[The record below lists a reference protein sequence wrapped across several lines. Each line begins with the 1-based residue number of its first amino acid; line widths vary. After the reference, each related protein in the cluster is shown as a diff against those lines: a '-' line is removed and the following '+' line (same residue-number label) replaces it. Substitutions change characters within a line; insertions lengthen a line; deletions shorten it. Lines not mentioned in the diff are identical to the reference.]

1 MGTLASKLDARSVF
15 MESRPSWRHN
25 SACSQRAVSLYS
37 LWHSGDREWL
47 GGDRPG
53 RIEMFERM
61 FWVTGD
67 TGDGWEKKIPVVDPD
82 PVGFCLCFV
91 SSTLGTTTSTLC
103 QAPMIWTV
111 LDGWAANSPVGLQT
125 ECQCFDRTHMAEMD
139 HILEVLL
146 RDFVSCMANVLAPS
160 RRLHPQFQR
169 LVLPAPWP
177 PFAQAPDSPWSAGDA
192 CLSCSACAVQCA

>member
-53 RIEMFERM
+53 RIEMFECM

-103 QAPMIWTV
+103 QAPTIWTV
-111 LDGWAANSPVGLQT
+111 LDGWAANLVMVRFGSVR
-125 ECQCFDRTHMAEMD
+125 FRDYFARTPNHS
-139 HILEVLL
+139 IGSVQ
-146 RDFVSCMANVLAPS
+146 
-160 RRLHPQFQR
+160 QFPR
-169 LVLPAPWP
+169 TLN
-177 PFAQAPDSPWSAGDA
+177 
-192 CLSCSACAVQCA
+192 